1 MAVSNL
7 RLGGITSGFD
17 TEAMVTQLL
26 SSYQTRIDKQSQKI
40 TKLSW
45 QQSAYQDITKKI
57 TEFKNTYFDVLKR
70 DTYLMSPSTFNKFK
84 ADVTAT
90 SNADAAGLTVST
102 TSNSSSG
109 SYKIKLNQAAKA
121 STAQGNSITSG
132 NFKLDLDKALSS
144 ASGEVKTNDDGSKTW
159 TMNFALDVQVGG
171 IRKTISFSADAL
183 LGADGNVADKDAA
196 KSSIIDSLNQ
206 KLQESFGYS
215 GKTSGAT
222 GATDANGKE
231 WFLQV
236 KLGSD
241 GKAEFQVGGNASVS
255 VAENKGNFGLAQP
268 KEKVAI
274 STGSVVTGVNALQ
287 VEIGGKNVS
296 VAFNGVSSTYY
307 DSKGQT
313 GNEAILAEYKEL
325 KTAAYRKSYNLA
337 DNEIVSD
344 EQLEKFTYSNEQAAK
359 DKNAA
364 SIKEALKGV
373 AGYTFNFDGTYVTA
387 ADSNG
392 NSVDFSMTSVEG
404 GTLGLTKASASN
416 KINSGSTLSDLGF
429 KPEADGTYK
438 LNINGTE
445 ISLDKNSTISSMMSA
460 VNKSAA
466 GVTMTYSSLT
476 NSFTLESKEFGVSA
490 VNKSAAGVTMTYSS
504 LTNSFTLESKEF
516 GGAGKVEVGDT
527 SLGRS
532 LGLVDDNGTVGASEG
547 QNAIFEINGQEVYLN
562 DNTYTLDGNTFT
574 FNDNMTIGETYT
586 VNIAKDSTTVKD
598 ALKKFVESYNKLIDD
613 VYGYIGKSPAKDD
626 DGNTYEPL
634 TNAEKDEMS
643 EDEITKWEEKA
654 KQGVLYNDSTVSTVM
669 SQMRSALY
677 TSVTL
682 DDGSKFGIY
691 NLGIKTSSEWSEH
704 GKLQIDEN
712 AFDKAFENNE
722 DAIIKL
728 FTDSDTGM
736 MKKLNS
742 VIDGAVKSS
751 GAANTRGTLV
761 RKAGKADSSVT
772 TDSTIYKE
780 MVKMQDRLKE
790 LQDRYDTKEE
800 YWWKVFTNME
810 TAMADLNSQTSY
822 ISSYLGTGTSSYQ

>member
-90 SNADAAGLTVST
+90 SNADAGLTVST

-274 STGSVVTGVNALQ
+274 STGSVVTGVNAFQ

-313 GNEAILAEYKEL
+313 GNEAILAEYKGL

-337 DNEIVSD
+337 ENEIVSD
-344 EQLEKFTYSNEQAAK
+344 EQLEKFNYSNEQAAK

-416 KINSGSTLSDLGF
+416 KISSGSTLSDLGF

-445 ISLDKNSTISSMMSA
+445 ISLDKKSTISSMMSA

-476 NSFTLESKEFGVSA
+476 NSFTLESKE
-490 VNKSAAGVTMTYSS
+490 
-504 LTNSFTLESKEF
+504 L

-547 QNAIFEINGQEVYLN
+547 QNAIFEINGKEVYLN

-634 TNAEKDEMS
+634 TDAEKEEMS

>member
-90 SNADAAGLTVST
+90 SNADTAGLTVST

-274 STGSVVTGVNALQ
+274 STGSVVTGVNAFQ

-344 EQLEKFTYSNEQAAK
+344 EQLEKFNYSNEQAAK

-416 KINSGSTLSDLGF
+416 KISSGSTLSDLGF

-445 ISLDKNSTISSMMSA
+445 ISLDKKSTISSMM
-460 VNKSAA
+460 
-466 GVTMTYSSLT
+466 
-476 NSFTLESKEFGVSA
+476 SA

-634 TNAEKDEMS
+634 TDAEKEEMS

-822 ISSYLGTGTSSYQ
+822 ISSYLGTGTSSY

>member
-313 GNEAILAEYKEL
+313 GNEAILAEYKGL

-344 EQLEKFTYSNEQAAK
+344 EQLEKFNYSNEQAAK

-416 KINSGSTLSDLGF
+416 KISSGSTLSDLGF

-445 ISLDKNSTISSMMSA
+445 ISLDKKSTISSMMSA

-476 NSFTLESKEFGVSA
+476 NSFTLESKE
-490 VNKSAAGVTMTYSS
+490 
-504 LTNSFTLESKEF
+504 L

>member
-90 SNADAAGLTVST
+90 SNADASGLTVST

-274 STGSVVTGVNALQ
+274 STGSVVTGVNAFQ

-307 DSKGQT
+307 DSKSQT

-445 ISLDKNSTISSMMSA
+445 ISLDKKSTISSMM
-460 VNKSAA
+460 
-466 GVTMTYSSLT
+466 
-476 NSFTLESKEFGVSA
+476 SA

-704 GKLQIDEN
+704 GKLQIDED

-822 ISSYLGTGTSSYQ
+822 ISSYLGTGTTSYQ

>member
-90 SNADAAGLTVST
+90 SNADAAFLTVST

-144 ASGEVKTNDDGSKTW
+144 ASGEVKTNDDGSETW

-236 KLGSD
+236 QLGSD

-274 STGSVVTGVNALQ
+274 STGSVVTGVNAFQ

-416 KINSGSTLSDLGF
+416 KINSGSTLSNLGF

-445 ISLDKNSTISSMMSA
+445 ISLDKNSTISSMM
-460 VNKSAA
+460 
-466 GVTMTYSSLT
+466 
-476 NSFTLESKEFGVSA
+476 SA

-634 TNAEKDEMS
+634 TDAEKEEMS

-654 KQGVLYNDSTVSTVM
+654 KQGVLYNDSTVSTIM

-677 TSVTL
+677 TNVTL

-704 GKLQIDEN
+704 GKLQIDED

-728 FTDSDTGM
+728 FTNSDTGM

-751 GAANTRGTLV
+751 GAVNTRGTLV

-790 LQDRYDTKEE
+790 LQNRYNDKEE

-810 TAMADLNSQTSY
+810 TAMSDLNSQTSY
-822 ISSYLGTGTSSYQ
+822 ISSYLGTGTSNYQ

>member
-144 ASGEVKTNDDGSKTW
+144 ASGEVKTNDDGSETW

-476 NSFTLESKEFGVSA
+476 NSFTLESKEFG
-490 VNKSAAGVTMTYSS
+490 
-504 LTNSFTLESKEF
+504 
-516 GGAGKVEVGDT
+516 GAGKVEVGDT

-742 VIDGAVKSS
+742 VIDGAVKSR

>member
-90 SNADAAGLTVST
+90 SNADPSGLTVST

-445 ISLDKNSTISSMMSA
+445 ISLDKKSTISSMMSA

-476 NSFTLESKEFGVSA
+476 NSFTLESKEFG
-490 VNKSAAGVTMTYSS
+490 GT
-504 LTNSFTLESKEF
+504 
-516 GGAGKVEVGDT
+516 GKVEVGDT

>member
-90 SNADAAGLTVST
+90 SNADTAGLTVST

-231 WFLQV
+231 WFLQA

-274 STGSVVTGVNALQ
+274 STGSVVTGVNAFQ

-313 GNEAILAEYKEL
+313 GNEAILAEYKGL

-337 DNEIVSD
+337 ENEIVSD
-344 EQLEKFTYSNEQAAK
+344 EQLEKFNYSNEQAAK

-387 ADSNG
+387 TDSNG

-476 NSFTLESKEFGVSA
+476 NSFTLESKE
-490 VNKSAAGVTMTYSS
+490 
-504 LTNSFTLESKEF
+504 L

>member
-144 ASGEVKTNDDGSKTW
+144 ASGEVKTNDDGSETW

-274 STGSVVTGVNALQ
+274 STGSVVTGVNAFQ

-307 DSKGQT
+307 DSKSQT

-344 EQLEKFTYSNEQAAK
+344 EQLEKFNYSNEQAAK

-445 ISLDKNSTISSMMSA
+445 ISLDKKSTISSMM
-460 VNKSAA
+460 
-466 GVTMTYSSLT
+466 
-476 NSFTLESKEFGVSA
+476 SA

-634 TNAEKDEMS
+634 TNAEKEEMS

>member
-90 SNADAAGLTVST
+90 SNADASGLTVST

-445 ISLDKNSTISSMMSA
+445 ISLDKKSTISSMM
-460 VNKSAA
+460 
-466 GVTMTYSSLT
+466 
-476 NSFTLESKEFGVSA
+476 SA

-527 SLGRS
+527 S

>member
-344 EQLEKFTYSNEQAAK
+344 EQLEKFNYSNEQAAK

-416 KINSGSTLSDLGF
+416 KISSGSTLSDLGF

-445 ISLDKNSTISSMMSA
+445 ISLDKKSTISSMM
-460 VNKSAA
+460 
-466 GVTMTYSSLT
+466 
-476 NSFTLESKEFGVSA
+476 SA

-634 TNAEKDEMS
+634 TDAEKEEMS

>member
-307 DSKGQT
+307 DSKGQP

-445 ISLDKNSTISSMMSA
+445 ISLDKKSTISSMMSA

-476 NSFTLESKEFGVSA
+476 NSFTLESKE
-490 VNKSAAGVTMTYSS
+490 
-504 LTNSFTLESKEF
+504 L

-634 TNAEKDEMS
+634 TDAEKEEMS

>member
-90 SNADAAGLTVST
+90 SNADASGLTVST

-373 AGYTFNFDGTYVTA
+373 AGYTFNFDGTYITA

-445 ISLDKNSTISSMMSA
+445 ISLDKKSTISSMM
-460 VNKSAA
+460 
-466 GVTMTYSSLT
+466 
-476 NSFTLESKEFGVSA
+476 SA

-574 FNDNMTIGETYT
+574 FNDNMTNGETYT

-704 GKLQIDEN
+704 GKLQIDED

>member
-90 SNADAAGLTVST
+90 SNADASGLTVST

-215 GKTSGAT
+215 GKTSGAA

-445 ISLDKNSTISSMMSA
+445 ISLDKKSTISSMM
-460 VNKSAA
+460 
-466 GVTMTYSSLT
+466 
-476 NSFTLESKEFGVSA
+476 SA

-634 TNAEKDEMS
+634 TDAEKEEMS

>member
-90 SNADAAGLTVST
+90 SNADASGLTVST
-102 TSNSSSG
+102 TSNSSSA

-274 STGSVVTGVNALQ
+274 STGSVVTGVNAFQ

-373 AGYTFNFDGTYVTA
+373 AGYTFNFDGTYITA

-416 KINSGSTLSDLGF
+416 KISSGSTLSDLGF

-445 ISLDKNSTISSMMSA
+445 ISLDKKSTISSMM
-460 VNKSAA
+460 
-466 GVTMTYSSLT
+466 
-476 NSFTLESKEFGVSA
+476 SA

>member
-231 WFLQV
+231 WFLQA

-274 STGSVVTGVNALQ
+274 STGSVVTGVNAFQ

-313 GNEAILAEYKEL
+313 GNEAILAEYKGL

-337 DNEIVSD
+337 ENEIVSD
-344 EQLEKFTYSNEQAAK
+344 EQLEKFNYSNEQAAK

-416 KINSGSTLSDLGF
+416 KISSGSTLSDLGF

-445 ISLDKNSTISSMMSA
+445 ISLDKKSTISSMMSA

-476 NSFTLESKEFGVSA
+476 NSFTLESKE
-490 VNKSAAGVTMTYSS
+490 
-504 LTNSFTLESKEF
+504 L

-547 QNAIFEINGQEVYLN
+547 QNAIFEINGKEVYLN

-598 ALKKFVESYNKLIDD
+598 ALKKFVESYNNLIDD

-634 TNAEKDEMS
+634 TDAEKEEMS

>member
-90 SNADAAGLTVST
+90 SNADASGLTVST

-344 EQLEKFTYSNEQAAK
+344 EQLEKFNYSNEQAAK

-416 KINSGSTLSDLGF
+416 KISSGSTLSDLGF

-445 ISLDKNSTISSMMSA
+445 ISLDKKSTISSMLSA

-476 NSFTLESKEFGVSA
+476 NSFTLESKE
-490 VNKSAAGVTMTYSS
+490 
-504 LTNSFTLESKEF
+504 L

-634 TNAEKDEMS
+634 TDAEKEEMS

>member
-17 TEAMVTQLL
+17 TEDMVTQLL

-274 STGSVVTGVNALQ
+274 STGSVVTGVNAFQ

-445 ISLDKNSTISSMMSA
+445 ISLDKKSTISSMM
-460 VNKSAA
+460 
-466 GVTMTYSSLT
+466 
-476 NSFTLESKEFGVSA
+476 SA

>member
-90 SNADAAGLTVST
+90 SNADASGLTVST

-144 ASGEVKTNDDGSKTW
+144 ASGEVKTNDDGSKKW

-196 KSSIIDSLNQ
+196 KASIIDSLNQ

-274 STGSVVTGVNALQ
+274 STGSVVTGVNAFQ

-307 DSKGQT
+307 DSKDQT
-313 GNEAILAEYKEL
+313 GNEAILAEYKKL
-325 KTAAYRKSYNLA
+325 KTVAYRKSYNLA
-337 DNEIVSD
+337 ENEIVSD
-344 EQLEKFTYSNEQAAK
+344 KQLEKFTYSNEQAAK

-416 KINSGSTLSDLGF
+416 KISSGSTLSDLGF

-445 ISLDKNSTISSMMSA
+445 ISLDKKSTISSMM
-460 VNKSAA
+460 
-466 GVTMTYSSLT
+466 
-476 NSFTLESKEFGVSA
+476 SA

>member
-90 SNADAAGLTVST
+90 SNADASGLTVST

-445 ISLDKNSTISSMMSA
+445 ISLDKKSTISSMM
-460 VNKSAA
+460 
-466 GVTMTYSSLT
+466 
-476 NSFTLESKEFGVSA
+476 SA

-626 DGNTYEPL
+626 DDNTYEPL
-634 TNAEKDEMS
+634 TDAEKEEMS

-742 VIDGAVKSS
+742 VIDGAVKSR

>member
-274 STGSVVTGVNALQ
+274 STGSVVTGVNAFQ

-344 EQLEKFTYSNEQAAK
+344 EQLEKFNYSNEQAAK

-416 KINSGSTLSDLGF
+416 KISSGSTLSDLGF

-445 ISLDKNSTISSMMSA
+445 ISLDKKSTISSMMSA

-476 NSFTLESKEFGVSA
+476 NSFTLESKE
-490 VNKSAAGVTMTYSS
+490 
-504 LTNSFTLESKEF
+504 L

>member
-84 ADVTAT
+84 ADVTAP

-102 TSNSSSG
+102 TSKSSSG

-307 DSKGQT
+307 DSKDQT
-313 GNEAILAEYKEL
+313 GNEAILAEYKGL

-445 ISLDKNSTISSMMSA
+445 ISLDKKSTISSMM
-460 VNKSAA
+460 
-466 GVTMTYSSLT
+466 
-476 NSFTLESKEFGVSA
+476 SA

-742 VIDGAVKSS
+742 VIDSAVKSS

>member
-90 SNADAAGLTVST
+90 SNPAPAGLTVST

-274 STGSVVTGVNALQ
+274 STGSVVTGVNAFQ

-344 EQLEKFTYSNEQAAK
+344 EQLEKFNYSNEQAAK

-416 KINSGSTLSDLGF
+416 KISSGSTLSDLGF

-445 ISLDKNSTISSMMSA
+445 ISLDKKSTISSMMSA

-476 NSFTLESKEFGVSA
+476 NSFTLESKE
-490 VNKSAAGVTMTYSS
+490 
-504 LTNSFTLESKEF
+504 L

-634 TNAEKDEMS
+634 TDAEKEEMS

>member
-17 TEAMVTQLL
+17 TEAMVTHLL

-274 STGSVVTGVNALQ
+274 STGSVVTGVNAFQ

-344 EQLEKFTYSNEQAAK
+344 EQLEKFNYSNEQAAK

-416 KINSGSTLSDLGF
+416 KISSGSTLSDLGF

-445 ISLDKNSTISSMMSA
+445 ISLDKKSTISSMM
-460 VNKSAA
+460 
-466 GVTMTYSSLT
+466 
-476 NSFTLESKEFGVSA
+476 SA

-532 LGLVDDNGTVGASEG
+532 LGLVDDNGTVGASE
-547 QNAIFEINGQEVYLN
+547 GQEVYLN

>member
-274 STGSVVTGVNALQ
+274 STGSVVTGVNAFQ

-344 EQLEKFTYSNEQAAK
+344 EQLEKFNYSNEQAAK

-416 KINSGSTLSDLGF
+416 KISSGSTLSDLGF

-445 ISLDKNSTISSMMSA
+445 ISLDKKSTISSMM
-460 VNKSAA
+460 
-466 GVTMTYSSLT
+466 
-476 NSFTLESKEFGVSA
+476 SA

-634 TNAEKDEMS
+634 TDAEKEEMS

-742 VIDGAVKSS
+742 VIDGAVKSR

>member
-90 SNADAAGLTVST
+90 SNADASGLTVST

-144 ASGEVKTNDDGSKTW
+144 TSGEVKTNDDGSKTW

-274 STGSVVTGVNALQ
+274 STGSVVTGANAFQ
-287 VEIGGKNVS
+287 VGIGGKNVS

-307 DSKGQT
+307 DSKDQT
-313 GNEAILAEYKEL
+313 GNEAILAEYKKL

-337 DNEIVSD
+337 ENEIVSD
-344 EQLEKFTYSNEQAAK
+344 KQLEKFTYSNEQAAK

-416 KINSGSTLSDLGF
+416 KISSGSTLSDLGF

-445 ISLDKNSTISSMMSA
+445 ISLDKKSTISSMM
-460 VNKSAA
+460 
-466 GVTMTYSSLT
+466 
-476 NSFTLESKEFGVSA
+476 SA

-704 GKLQIDEN
+704 GKLQIDED

>member
-144 ASGEVKTNDDGSKTW
+144 GSGEVKTNDDGSKTW

-445 ISLDKNSTISSMMSA
+445 ISLDKKSTISSMM
-460 VNKSAA
+460 
-466 GVTMTYSSLT
+466 
-476 NSFTLESKEFGVSA
+476 SA

>member
-90 SNADAAGLTVST
+90 SNADASGLTVST

-445 ISLDKNSTISSMMSA
+445 ISLDKKSTISSMM
-460 VNKSAA
+460 
-466 GVTMTYSSLT
+466 
-476 NSFTLESKEFGVSA
+476 SA

-634 TNAEKDEMS
+634 TDAEKEEMS

-742 VIDGAVKSS
+742 VIDGAVKSR

>member
-70 DTYLMSPSTFNKFK
+70 DTYLMSPSTFNKFR

-325 KTAAYRKSYNLA
+325 KTAAYRKSDNLA

-445 ISLDKNSTISSMMSA
+445 ISLDKNSTISSMM
-460 VNKSAA
+460 
-466 GVTMTYSSLT
+466 
-476 NSFTLESKEFGVSA
+476 SA

>member
-144 ASGEVKTNDDGSKTW
+144 ASGEVKTNDDGSETW

-236 KLGSD
+236 QLGSD

-274 STGSVVTGVNALQ
+274 STGSVVTGVNAFQ

-307 DSKGQT
+307 DSKDQT

-416 KINSGSTLSDLGF
+416 KISSGSTLSDLGF

-445 ISLDKNSTISSMMSA
+445 ISLDKNSTISSMM
-460 VNKSAA
+460 
-466 GVTMTYSSLT
+466 
-476 NSFTLESKEFGVSA
+476 SA

-634 TNAEKDEMS
+634 TDAEKEEMS

-654 KQGVLYNDSTVSTVM
+654 KQGVLYNDSTVSTIM

-677 TSVTL
+677 TNVTL

-704 GKLQIDEN
+704 GKLQIDED

>member
-231 WFLQV
+231 WFLQA

-274 STGSVVTGVNALQ
+274 STGSVVTGVNAFQ

-313 GNEAILAEYKEL
+313 GNEAILAEYKGL

-373 AGYTFNFDGTYVTA
+373 AGYTFNFDGTYITA

-416 KINSGSTLSDLGF
+416 KISSGSTLSDLGF

-445 ISLDKNSTISSMMSA
+445 ISLDKKSTISSMM
-460 VNKSAA
+460 
-466 GVTMTYSSLT
+466 
-476 NSFTLESKEFGVSA
+476 SA

-634 TNAEKDEMS
+634 TNAEKEEMS

>member
-274 STGSVVTGVNALQ
+274 STGSVVTGVNAFQ

-373 AGYTFNFDGTYVTA
+373 AGYTFNFDGTYITA

-416 KINSGSTLSDLGF
+416 KISSGSTLSDLGF

-445 ISLDKNSTISSMMSA
+445 ISLDKKSTISSMM
-460 VNKSAA
+460 
-466 GVTMTYSSLT
+466 
-476 NSFTLESKEFGVSA
+476 SA

-704 GKLQIDEN
+704 GKLQIDED

>member
-90 SNADAAGLTVST
+90 SNADASGLTVST

-274 STGSVVTGVNALQ
+274 STGSVVTGVNAFQ

-416 KINSGSTLSDLGF
+416 KISSGSTLSDLGF

-445 ISLDKNSTISSMMSA
+445 ISLDKKSTISSMMSA

-476 NSFTLESKEFGVSA
+476 NSFTLESKEFG
-490 VNKSAAGVTMTYSS
+490 GT
-504 LTNSFTLESKEF
+504 
-516 GGAGKVEVGDT
+516 GKVEVGDT

>member
-90 SNADAAGLTVST
+90 SNADTAGLTVST

-274 STGSVVTGVNALQ
+274 STGSVVTGVNAFQ

-344 EQLEKFTYSNEQAAK
+344 EQLEKFNYSNEQAAK

-416 KINSGSTLSDLGF
+416 KISSGSTLSDLGF

-445 ISLDKNSTISSMMSA
+445 ISLDKKSTISSMMSA

-476 NSFTLESKEFGVSA
+476 NSFTLESKEFG
-490 VNKSAAGVTMTYSS
+490 GT
-504 LTNSFTLESKEF
+504 
-516 GGAGKVEVGDT
+516 GKVEVGDT

>member
-144 ASGEVKTNDDGSKTW
+144 ASGEVKTNDDGSETW

-313 GNEAILAEYKEL
+313 GNEAILAEYKGL

-445 ISLDKNSTISSMMSA
+445 ISLDKKSTISSMM
-460 VNKSAA
+460 
-466 GVTMTYSSLT
+466 
-476 NSFTLESKEFGVSA
+476 SA

>member
-90 SNADAAGLTVST
+90 SNADASGLTVST
-102 TSNSSSG
+102 TSSSSSG

-274 STGSVVTGVNALQ
+274 STGSVVTGVNAFQ

-344 EQLEKFTYSNEQAAK
+344 EQLEKFNYSNEQAAK

-416 KINSGSTLSDLGF
+416 KISSGSTLSDLGF

-445 ISLDKNSTISSMMSA
+445 ISLDKKSTISSMMSA

-476 NSFTLESKEFGVSA
+476 NSFTLESKE
-490 VNKSAAGVTMTYSS
+490 
-504 LTNSFTLESKEF
+504 L

-634 TNAEKDEMS
+634 TDAEKEEMS

>member
-144 ASGEVKTNDDGSKTW
+144 ASGEVKTNDDGSETW

-236 KLGSD
+236 QLGSD

-274 STGSVVTGVNALQ
+274 STGSVVTGVNAFQ

-307 DSKGQT
+307 DSKDQT

-416 KINSGSTLSDLGF
+416 KISSGSTLSNLGF

-445 ISLDKNSTISSMMSA
+445 ISLDKNATISSMMS
-460 VNKSAA
+460 
-466 GVTMTYSSLT
+466 T
-476 NSFTLESKEFGVSA
+476 

-634 TNAEKDEMS
+634 TDAEKEEMS

-654 KQGVLYNDSTVSTVM
+654 KQGVLYNDSTVSTIM

-677 TSVTL
+677 TNVTL

-704 GKLQIDEN
+704 GKLQIDED

-728 FTDSDTGM
+728 FTNSDTGM

-751 GAANTRGTLV
+751 GAVNTRGTLV

-790 LQDRYDTKEE
+790 LQNRYNDKEE

-810 TAMADLNSQTSY
+810 TAMSDLNSQTSY
-822 ISSYLGTGTSSYQ
+822 ISSYLGTGTSNYQ

>member
-90 SNADAAGLTVST
+90 SNADASGLTVST

-313 GNEAILAEYKEL
+313 GNEAILAEYKGL

-445 ISLDKNSTISSMMSA
+445 ISLDKKSTISSMM
-460 VNKSAA
+460 
-466 GVTMTYSSLT
+466 
-476 NSFTLESKEFGVSA
+476 SA

>member
-90 SNADAAGLTVST
+90 SNADASGLTVST

-274 STGSVVTGVNALQ
+274 STGSVVTGVNAFQ

-344 EQLEKFTYSNEQAAK
+344 EQLEKFNYSNEQAAK

-416 KINSGSTLSDLGF
+416 KISSGSTLSDLGF

-445 ISLDKNSTISSMMSA
+445 ISLDKKSTISSMM
-460 VNKSAA
+460 
-466 GVTMTYSSLT
+466 
-476 NSFTLESKEFGVSA
+476 SA

-742 VIDGAVKSS
+742 VIDGAVKSR